1 MRAVVATLLE
11 LVGLAFV
18 VAGAA
23 LAWPPAGLLAAGAGL
38 LWVAQVQAG
47 DEP

>member
-1 MRAVVATLLE
+1 MRAVVTTVLE
-11 LVGLAFV
+11 LVGLALV

-23 LAWPPAGLLAAGAGL
+23 LAWPPAGFVVAGAGL

-47 DEP
+47 DRS